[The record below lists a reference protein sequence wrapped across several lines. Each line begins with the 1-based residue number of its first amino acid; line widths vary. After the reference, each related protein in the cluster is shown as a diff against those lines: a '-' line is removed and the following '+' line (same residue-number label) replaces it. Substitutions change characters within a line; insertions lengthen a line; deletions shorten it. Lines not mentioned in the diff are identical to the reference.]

1 MKNKSPGILI
11 KSFLPFFMLAG
22 ILIFTFPH
30 LANAQMQNIR
40 FKHLTINDG
49 LSNSWVHSIL
59 QDNYGFIWIGTDDGL
74 NRYDGYNFRVYK
86 NNFRDKYSISSSNVM
101 AMLEDSRGDLW
112 IGTRQGLNLYDR
124 KNERFIRY
132 PQLSKEEILS
142 VIEDRERNLW
152 IGTTRDL
159 YRLDLKNDS
168 AYVYTGNTITHN
180 KANLG
185 SGGQRAIFIDS
196 RNNVWIA
203 SSYGLHLYDKEKDS
217 FINYYHDDRNP
228 NSLCND
234 NIHSILEDK
243 AGRFWI
249 GTLTGLDL
257 FTNAHERPQKG
268 IFIHHYNTIRDDKS
282 ISQGSVLSLLEDKK
296 HNLWIGIENGGL
308 DLLDLNAYKIGV
320 NSFVHYKN
328 NPSKVSSLSNN
339 SIYSLFQ
346 DNQGDIW
353 VGTFGDGINLI
364 NPESDKFI
372 HYMVIPGVKN
382 SLGNNSVNA
391 FSEEND
397 YLWIGTGGGLDRY
410 NKRDDT
416 FKHYVHDPLNKNSI
430 GSDAVWAICK
440 DKRGNLW
447 VGTWGGGLNRF
458 DYKTETFEHYY
469 NDPKDTNSIG
479 SNNMFSIF
487 EDSRKNLWI
496 GTMGGGLNMFDREK
510 KTFIRYNQSNS
521 GIYTNFVQVII
532 ETKNGDLWLANG
544 SSFCR
549 FDIKTKIFEN
559 FMHSE
564 NDSTSLSSNKVASIF
579 GDSKGNL
586 WLGTDAGLNL
596 FNKSTKGFACY
607 RIENGLPDNSINSII
622 EDARGNLWIGT
633 NKGLSK
639 FINAINLPAKP
650 EFKNYTYGDG
660 LQGNGFGRRS
670 CYRGSDGMLYFGGTN
685 GFNVFDP
692 EKITDNTYIPPI
704 VISDFQIFNKSELI
718 GERGLRK
725 DAGITEDL
733 VLSYTQ
739 SVFSFDF
746 AALNY
751 ITSSKNQYAYK
762 MEGFDNEWN
771 YVGTKRTVTYTNL
784 NPGRYVFMVK
794 GSNNDGVW
802 NEKGVAL
809 PIVITPPYWLS
820 LWFRLILVVVATGIA
835 FWIYKWRM
843 QARDL
848 AAQRRMEAALT
859 KERNLLRTLIDNI
872 PDGIY
877 VKDIECRK
885 VIVNP
890 ADIHHLGCTSEAEV
904 IGKNDFDTYPKELA
918 EGFFADDQSVI
929 QTGQPVFNREEYI
942 FDENGQKLW
951 LETSKLPLRD
961 EKGQIIGLVGIG
973 RDITER
979 KRAEEALYKSE
990 ERFRTIAEQTGRLV
1004 YDYRLETGV
1013 IEWAGAI
1020 QDVTGYTPDEH
1031 HTLTILDWRN
1041 NIHPEDREQ
1050 AVSILDESH
1059 RNAGHYLIEYRY
1071 RRKDGEYIH
1080 LEDQGITLKNE
1091 LGKAERVLGAIANI
1105 TERKRTALERERLI
1119 KELQEAIAD
1128 IKVLSG
1134 LVPICSNCK
1143 KIRDDQG
1150 YWTQLEGYIQAHS
1163 QAKFSHGV
1171 CPDCMKKLYPDF
1183 VPKKVE

>member
-1 MKNKSPGILI
+1 MKNTS
-11 KSFLPFFMLAG
+11 LPKLSLSSLRYFMLSG
-22 ILIFTFPH
+22 MLLCFFPY
-30 LANAQMQNIR
+30 ATEAQTQDIR
-40 FKHLTINDG
+40 FKHLTTNDG
-49 LSNSWVHSIL
+49 LSNSWVHTIL
-59 QDNYGFIWIGTDDGL
+59 QDKYGFIWIGTDDGL
-74 NRYDGYNFRVYK
+74 NRYDGYDFRVYK

-101 AMLEDSRGDLW
+101 AMLEDSRGELW
-112 IGTRQGLNLYDR
+112 IGTRQGLDLYDR

-132 PQLSKEEILS
+132 PQFSSKEILS

-152 IGTTRDL
+152 IGTTINL

-168 AYVYTGNTITHN
+168 VYVYTGNIITHN
-180 KANLG
+180 KANIS

-196 RNNVWIA
+196 RNNVWIG

-217 FINYYHDDRNP
+217 FINYYHDDKNP
-228 NSLCND
+228 NSLCHD

-243 AGRFWI
+243 AGRLWI
-249 GTLTGLDL
+249 GTLIGLDL
-257 FTNAHERPQKG
+257 LTNAHERPQKG

-320 NSFVHYKN
+320 NSFAHYKN
-328 NPSKVSSLSNN
+328 NPSRVSSLSNN

-346 DNQGDIW
+346 DNQGSIW

-382 SLGNNSVNA
+382 SLCNNSVNA

-416 FKHYVHDPLNKNSI
+416 FKHYVHDPLNKKSI

-487 EDSRKNLWI
+487 EDNRENLWI
-496 GTMGGGLNMFDREK
+496 GTMGGGLNMFDRKK

-559 FMHSE
+559 FIHSE
-564 NDSTSLSSNKVASIF
+564 NDSTSLSSNKVISIF

-586 WLGTDAGLNL
+586 WMGTDAGLNL
-596 FNKSTKGFACY
+596 FHESTKNFTCY

-622 EDARGNLWIGT
+622 EDVRGNLWIGT

-639 FINAINLPAKP
+639 FINAVNLPAKP

-670 CYRGSDGMLYFGGTN
+670 CYKGADGMMYFGGTN
-685 GFNVFDP
+685 GFNIFDP
-692 EKITDNTYIPPI
+692 NKITDNTYVPPV
-704 VISDFQIFNKSELI
+704 VISDFQIFNKPALL
-718 GERGLRK
+718 GDKGLRK
-725 DAGITEDL
+725 DIGSTEAL

-751 ITSSKNQYAYK
+751 ISSSKNQYAYK
-762 MEGFDNEWN
+762 MEGFDNDWN

-784 NPGRYVFMVK
+784 DPGKYIFKVK

-802 NEKGVAL
+802 NEEGVSL
-809 PIVITPPYWLS
+809 PITITPPYWKT
-820 LWFRLILVVVATGIA
+820 LWFRLILLAIFMGIIY
-835 FWIYKWRM
+835 WVYKWRK
-843 QARDL
+843 QLIEL
-848 AAQRRMEAALT
+848 ATQRRIDVALT
-859 KERNLLRTLIDNI
+859 KERNLLRIVIDNLPDGIYTKDLNYRKTLTNRADVTNMGRKSETEVLGKDDYELFPRELAEGFIADDRSVIQTGQSVINREEYVIDAKGQKHFLLTTKIPFKDEQGQIIGLIGIGRDITEQKKAEEALRHERNLLRTLIDNL
-872 PDGIY
+872 PDLIY
-877 VKDIECRK
+877 VKDTECRK
-885 VIVNP
+885 TIANLTDVHFMDQRSEEDV
-890 ADIHHLGCTSEAEV
+890 LGKT
-904 IGKNDFDTYPKELA
+904 DFDFYPKEVA
-918 EGFFADDQSVI
+918 ETFYADDRLVI
-929 QTGQPVFNREEYI
+929 ETGQPVFNREEYAL
-942 FDENGQKLW
+942 DKNEQKRW
-951 LETSKLPLRD
+951 LLTAKLPLRD

-979 KRAEEALYKSE
+979 K
-990 ERFRTIAEQTGRLV
+990 
-1004 YDYRLETGV
+1004 
-1013 IEWAGAI
+1013 
-1020 QDVTGYTPDEH
+1020 
-1031 HTLTILDWRN
+1031 
-1041 NIHPEDREQ
+1041 
-1050 AVSILDESH
+1050 
-1059 RNAGHYLIEYRY
+1059 
-1071 RRKDGEYIH
+1071 
-1080 LEDQGITLKNE
+1080 
-1091 LGKAERVLGAIANI
+1091 KAEA
-1105 TERKRTALERERLI
+1105 ERERLI
-1119 KELQEAIAD
+1119 SELKEALAD
-1128 IKVLSG
+1128 VKLLSG
-1134 LVPICSNCK
+1134 LVPICANCK

-1150 YWTQLEGYIQAHS
+1150 YWTQIESYIQDRS
-1163 QAKFSHGV
+1163 DAKFSHSI
-1171 CPDCMKKLYPDF
+1171 CPDCAAKLYPGYLT
-1183 VPKKVE
+1183 KK